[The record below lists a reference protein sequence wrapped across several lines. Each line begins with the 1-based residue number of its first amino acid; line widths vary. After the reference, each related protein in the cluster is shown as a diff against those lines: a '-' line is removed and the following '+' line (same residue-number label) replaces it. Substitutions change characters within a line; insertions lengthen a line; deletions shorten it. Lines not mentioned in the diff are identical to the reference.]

1 MCGRY
6 AVDPRKL
13 ERLVRL
19 LSLPEPKFA
28 ARFDIHPSQTVPVI
42 RDAGN
47 GPEWVMMR
55 WGLVPH
61 WAKEAKNP
69 YSTFNARVETAAQK
83 PVFRDPWKH
92 RRCIIRPRASMS
104 GGIQGRA
111 RNSPG
116 TSTAPMVRLWPCR
129 RQALAGLWDHWT
141 DGNETLDSCTILVGS
156 PDQAVAGIH
165 DRSPV
170 LLGDA
175 ALPLWIS
182 PALRATDIHRVI
194 EMPHTGL
201 KAQRVSRVADDGLHP
216 LTA

>member
-6 AVDPRKL
+6 AIDPRKL

-19 LSLPEPKFA
+19 LSLPDPKFTA
-28 ARFDIHPSQTVPVI
+28 HFDIHPSQTVPVI
-42 RDAGN
+42 LDAGN
-47 GPEWVMMR
+47 GPEWSMMR

-61 WAKEAKNP
+61 WAKEAKTA

-83 PVFRDPWKH
+83 PAFREPWKH
-92 RRCIIRPRASMS
+92 RRCIIPATGFYEWQALES
-104 GGIQGRA
+104 GKKQPWYFDGA
-111 RNSPG
+111 D
-116 TSTAPMVRLWPCR
+116 
-129 RQALAGLWDHWT
+129 RQALALAGLWDHWT
-141 DGNETLDSCTILVGS
+141 DGNDTLDSCTILVGP
-156 PDQAVAGIH
+156 PDPAVASIH

-170 LLGDA
+170 ILGDA

-182 PALRATDIHRVI
+182 PLLKAPDIHRVV

-201 KAQRVSRVADDGLHP
+201 EAQRVSSVADDGLHP

>member
-19 LSLPEPKFA
+19 LSLPEPKFTA
-28 ARFDIHPSQTVPVI
+28 HFDIHPSQTVPVI

-47 GPEWVMMR
+47 GPEWAMMR

-61 WAKEAKNP
+61 WAKEAKTA

-83 PVFRDPWKH
+83 PAFREPWKH
-92 RRCIIRPRASMS
+92 RRCIIPATGFYEWQALES
-104 GGIQGRA
+104 GKKQPWYFDSGDGQA
-111 RNSPG
+111 
-116 TSTAPMVRLWPCR
+116 L
-129 RQALAGLWDHWT
+129 ALAGLWDHWT
-141 DGNETLDSCTILVGS
+141 DGIAALDSCTILVGS
-156 PDQAVAGIH
+156 PDPAVTGIH

-170 LLGDA
+170 MLGDT
-175 ALPLWIS
+175 ALRLWIS
-182 PALRATDIHRVI
+182 PALKPEDVSRVLAL
-194 EMPHTGL
+194 PHDTL
-201 KAQRVSRVADDGLHP
+201 KVQPVSRVAEDGLHP